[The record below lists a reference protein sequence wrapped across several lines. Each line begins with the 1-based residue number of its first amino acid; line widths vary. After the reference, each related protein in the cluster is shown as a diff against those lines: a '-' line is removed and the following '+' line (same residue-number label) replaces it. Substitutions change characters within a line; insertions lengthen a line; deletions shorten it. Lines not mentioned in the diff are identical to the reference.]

1 MKAINNFEN
10 VQATTGEFSRPT
22 AGGYCIEILA
32 VNDVPMNEQTGKG
45 DYLKID
51 YDICHGEF
59 AGYYT
64 KQNEK
69 FGGDWRANFIRSYKE
84 SAAGMFK
91 HFINCVEESNR
102 GYKWAWDEKSLVH
115 KYVGVVIGE
124 EEYQKKDGPVGT
136 KLVVKDIKT
145 TEQILKG
152 EFKVPAIKKLA
163 ENDSAP
169 SYSPARMPNFED
181 ITDSDLPF
189 EL

>member
-10 VQATTGEFSRPT
+10 VQATTGEFNKPT

-32 VNDVPMNEQTGKG
+32 VKDVPMNEQTGKG

-69 FGGDWRANFIRSYKE
+69 FGGDWFANFIRSYKE

-91 HFINCVEESNR
+91 HFINCVEESNA
-102 GYKWAWDEKSLVH
+102 GYKWSWDEKSLVH
-115 KYVGVVIGE
+115 KYVGVVLGE
-124 EEYQKKDGPVGT
+124 EEYQKRDGSVGT

-145 TEQILKG
+145 IEQIMNG
-152 EFKVPAIKKLA
+152 EFKVPATKKLA
-163 ENDSAP
+163 QNAQAQSAP
-169 SYSPARMPNFED
+169 NFVPID
-181 ITDSDLPF
+181 NLDDLPF
-189 EL
+189 N